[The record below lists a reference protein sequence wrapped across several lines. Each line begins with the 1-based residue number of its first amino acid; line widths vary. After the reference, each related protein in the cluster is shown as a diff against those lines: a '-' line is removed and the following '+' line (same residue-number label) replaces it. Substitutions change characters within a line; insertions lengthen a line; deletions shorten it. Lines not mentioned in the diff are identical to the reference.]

1 MDLSHIGFEIEVECY
16 KGVNE
21 LKLVKIDWV
30 RVNSQYLF
38 ITSFFFLSSPFMFVF
53 GDDRVTCHM
62 GANVNPS
69 EDVDA

>member
-53 GDDRVTCHM
+53 GDDHVTCYV
-62 GANVNPS
+62 GADVNS
-69 EDVDA
+69 GDHAHA